1 MKLTMNRFATTLAV
15 CGALSGAT
23 TTVQAA
29 NPHFV
34 GRVTSTLVG
43 TNVQVC
49 FKAAGLGDNTAITFT
64 AKANASATF
73 VCQTKSGQCPNA
85 ANKTTVNTQVTTS
98 GEFTSD
104 KNGTVSGCLVL
115 AAPTAGNFTCPSGQ
129 NLVLSNVTFSNITVQ
144 SSQTGSATANPSEQK
159 VSFGACPRR

>member
-1 MKLTMNRFATTLAV
+1 MKLTINHIAKTMAV
-15 CGALSGAT
+15 CGALLGAT
-23 TTVQAA
+23 ATVQAA

-34 GRVTSTLVG
+34 GQVKSTLVG
-43 TNVQVC
+43 TSVQVC
-49 FKAAGLGDNTAITFT
+49 FKAAGLGDNTSITFT

-85 ANKTTVNTQVTTS
+85 ANKTTVNTQVSTS

-115 AAPTAGNFTCPSGQ
+115 TAPGAGNFTCPSGQ
-129 NLVLSNVTFSNITVQ
+129 NLVLSSVTFSNITVQ
-144 SSQTGSATANPSEQK
+144 SGPTGSATANPSVQTA
-159 VSFGACPRR
+159 SFGACPRR